1 MAESNSE
8 SDRYDVFRDAKPYC
22 GVPVLEVRDKVPTL
36 FSCSVR
42 CVFAKKIR
50 FSEAPELPSVM
61 KSRLEY
67 LKKYMYENFTGPRVM
82 KCSNC
87 KKFYTHKKRFFS
99 HNCC

>member
-1 MAESNSE
+1 MAKPNSMSN
-8 SDRYDVFRDAKPYC
+8 RYDVFRDAKPYY
-22 GVPVLEVRDKVPTL
+22 GVPLLEVRDKVPTL

-42 CVFAKKIR
+42 CVFEKKIQ

-67 LKKYMYENFTGPRVM
+67 LKRYMYGSFAGPRVM

-87 KKFYTHKKRFFS
+87 NKFYTHKKRFFG
-99 HNCC
+99 HNC